1 MADGR
6 LSVMKAIVWM
16 RELLRSGGSASAG
29 RHQAGKD
36 QALVGGVGNCEGA
49 ASRASVRDILRP
61 KVLRAHDGGEEKE
74 DGQNLATLTAKGE
87 EEGAFWGSCLFVGGD
102 GDLRGD

>member
-36 QALVGGVGNCEGA
+36 QALGGVGNCEGV

-61 KVLRAHDGGEEKE
+61 WKVLRAHDGGEEKNR
-74 DGQNLATLTAKGE
+74 QNLARVDGKGRR
-87 EEGAFWGSCLFVGGD
+87 GGRVLGVVFV
-102 GDLRGD
+102 RFVAT